1 MLAACVSEPV
11 LWLDH
16 MSDPRWSKILV
27 KVMAVPGLQL
37 CKPRD
42 FLLMGKSEADE
53 RLTEGISKV
62 DIFDPME
69 AWHQQRGIL
78 SGQENLPY
86 FNAGPTGC

>member
-1 MLAACVSEPV
+1 MLAVCVCQS
-11 LWLDH
+11 LFCGLTT
-16 MSDPRWSKILV
+16 SDPRWSKILV

-69 AWHQQRGIL
+69 AWHQHRGIL